1 MSNSGASSESVNQ
14 LISWLAEQQK
24 DYTSIEIAET
34 LWLAMKIEPAA
45 VFVAEEPIAVSNLD
59 QARSEPLDRDLAF
72 EPPSAVQPPAPRVN
86 IAAPTVEVGVL
97 PPQTLPV
104 WLADPAMLTDSLAII
119 RALKPLL
126 QKVATGTGKRLDE
139 AATVETIART
149 DLWLPILKP
158 EQAPWFDIV
167 LVVDRG
173 SSMHIWQ
180 RLVKDVVRILRSYG
194 AFRDVQVFDLVVATE
209 VQLLSKPDRP
219 GHRPSEVIDQQG
231 RRIVIVL
238 SDCAGKYWWD
248 GTLLPTLQAWGKIM
262 PTVVWQ
268 MLPAWMWRRTALGRG
283 TAIAIANDIPG
294 VANQRLKT
302 RIQERKEPE
311 APEHPIPVPV
321 VTSEVRDLERWSQM
335 VVGDRRGV
343 TPGFLLPQGGGVVP
357 RARGI
362 EERAEERVPQEV
374 EGNDRN
380 IAVNQAIDAIARE
393 RVQRFTEL
401 ASPQAQRLVMLLAA
415 APVITL
421 PVVRLIRDAMLAE
434 SGSPLP
440 VAEVFLSGLLQRLPG
455 QEDERLEQERD
466 RTEMIHQDSAQED
479 QGSLAAQ
486 DFVQYE
492 FVPRVRQALLE
503 VLPTVDTI
511 DVINRVSA
519 AVERRWNQV
528 SNQDFR
534 AFLTNPKVE
543 VSEELAGLR
552 SFATVTAD
560 ILESLGGDYASFAE
574 QLRIGSGVTVPPGDS
589 DSEEEDFQLVDLEYE
604 AAKFIDF
611 PALQDCE
618 YESATITAILDR
630 FDFETATIA
639 RKNRLLRKATWEI
652 ERRSAIAW
660 GYTEVLGEEVDL
672 DMIAIPGGSF
682 IMGSPESES
691 KITGNERPQHEV
703 TLQPFYLGRYAITQA
718 QWRVVAGYD
727 RIDRDLD
734 PDPSSFKG
742 DNLPVENV
750 DWDDATEFCQRLS
763 AATGKD
769 YRLPSEAQW
778 EYACRA
784 GTTTPFS
791 YGETI
796 TPELVNYNGNYTY
809 GDGTKGEYR
818 EKPTEVGILP
828 GNNWG
833 LHDMHG
839 NVWEWCEDD
848 WHSDYTG
855 APSDGS
861 AWLENDRKASNR
873 LLRGGYWGNDPTHC
887 RSSVRDFSRAR
898 DFRDYALGFRASC
911 VLPRILPS

>member
-14 LISWLAEQQK
+14 LIQWLAEQQK
-24 DYTSIEIAET
+24 DCTSIGIAET

-45 VFVAEEPIAVSNLD
+45 PFVAEEPIVVSDLE
-59 QARSEPLDRDLAF
+59 QRRSDPLDRDLAF
-72 EPPSAVQPPAPRVN
+72 EPPPVVQPSAPKVN
-86 IAAPTVEVGVL
+86 VAAPTIEVGVL

-194 AFRDVQVFDLVVATE
+194 AFRDVQVFDLMVDAE

-248 GTLLPTLQAWGKIM
+248 GTLLPTLQAWGKVM

-283 TAIAIANDIPG
+283 TAIAIANNIPG
-294 VANQRLKT
+294 VENQRLKT

-311 APEHPIPVPV
+311 APEHRMPVPV

-374 EGNDRN
+374 EGNDRD

-421 PVVRLIRDAMLAE
+421 PVVRLIRDAMLSE

-440 VAEVFLSGLLQRLPG
+440 VAEVFLSGLLQRLAG
-455 QEDERLEQERD
+455 QEDERLELERE
-466 RTEMIHQDSAQED
+466 RTELIHQDSAQED

-503 VLPTVDTI
+503 VLPPVDTI

-552 SFATVTAD
+552 SFASVTAD

-574 QLRIGSGVTVPPGDS
+574 QLRIGAGVTVPPGDS

-639 RKNRLLRKATWEI
+639 LKKRRLRKDIWEI
-652 ERRSAIAW
+652 DRRSAIAW
-660 GYTEVLGEEVDL
+660 GYTEILGEEVDL

-682 IMGSPESES
+682 IMGSPKTELKRMDREQ
-691 KITGNERPQHEV
+691 PQHEV

-718 QWRVVAGYD
+718 QWRVVAGYE

-734 PDPSSFKG
+734 PDPSDFKG
-742 DNLPVENV
+742 NNLPVENV

-784 GTTTPFS
+784 GTTTPFC

-796 TPELVNYNGNYTY
+796 APELVNYDGNYTY

-818 EKPTEVGILP
+818 EKTTEVGILP
-828 GNNWG
+828 GNSWG

-855 APSDGS
+855 APDDGS

-873 LLRGGYWGNDPTHC
+873 LLRGGSWNFTPENC
-887 RSSVRDFSRAR
+887 RSSVRLNDAR
-898 DFRDYALGFRASC
+898 DNRSYGLGFRVSC

>member
-14 LISWLAEQQK
+14 LIQWLAEQQK
-24 DYTSIEIAET
+24 DCTSIEIAET

-45 VFVAEEPIAVSNLD
+45 PFVAEEPIVVGDLE
-59 QARSEPLDRDLAF
+59 QRRSAPLDRDLGS
-72 EPPSAVQPPAPRVN
+72 EPPPPLQSQAPRVN
-86 IAAPTVEVGVL
+86 IAAPTVAVGVL
-97 PPQTLPV
+97 PPKTLPV

-119 RALKPLL
+119 RALRPLL

-149 DLWLPILKP
+149 RLWLPVLKP
-158 EQAPWFDIV
+158 EQEPWFDIV

-194 AFRDVQVFDLVVATE
+194 AFRDVQVFDLVVDAE
-209 VQLLSKPDRP
+209 VQLFSKPDRP

-294 VANQRLKT
+294 VENQRLKT
-302 RIQERKEPE
+302 RIQERKEPDG
-311 APEHPIPVPV
+311 AEHRMPVPV
-321 VTSEVRDLERWSQM
+321 VTSEVRDLERWSWM

-357 RARGI
+357 RTRGI
-362 EERAEERVPQEV
+362 EERADERVPQDI
-374 EGNDRN
+374 EGSDRE
-380 IAVNQAIDAIARE
+380 IAINQEIDAIARA

-401 ASPQAQRLVMLLAA
+401 SSPQAQRLVMLLAA

-421 PVVRLIRDAMLAE
+421 PVVRLIRDAMLSE
-434 SGSPLP
+434 SRSPLP

-455 QEDERLEQERD
+455 QEDKRLRQESD
-466 RTEMIHQDSAQED
+466 RTELIQQDSAQDD

-534 AFLTNPKVE
+534 AFLTNPNVE

-552 SFATVTAD
+552 SFASVTAD
-560 ILESLGGDYASFAE
+560 ILESLGGDYASFVE
-574 QLRIGSGVTVPPGDS
+574 QLRVGVGVTVPPGDS

-611 PALQDCE
+611 PELQDCE

-639 RKNRLLRKATWEI
+639 RKNPKHKYWI
-652 ERRSAIAW
+652 QHSAVSVW
-660 GYTEVLGEEVDL
+660 GYTESLNEEITL

-682 IMGSPESES
+682 TMGSPKRESES
-691 KITGNERPQHEV
+691 TGNERPQHDV
-703 TLQPFYLGRYAITQA
+703 TLQPFYLGRYAVTQA

-727 RIDRDLD
+727 RIDLDLD
-734 PDPSSFKG
+734 PNPSSGFKG
-742 DNLPVENV
+742 INLPVERV
-750 DWDDATEFCQRLS
+750 SWEEAREFCQRLS
-763 AATGKD
+763 VATGKD
-769 YRLPSEAQW
+769 YRLSSEAQW

-784 GTTTPFS
+784 GTTTTFC

-796 TPELVNYNGNYTY
+796 APELVNYRATIAYNG
-809 GDGTKGEYR
+809 GPQGTHRGE
-818 EKPTEVGILP
+818 PTEVGILP
-828 GNNWG
+828 ANAWG

-848 WHSDYTG
+848 WHSDYES

-861 AWLENDRKASNR
+861 AWVENNQKSPNR
-873 LLRGGYWGNDPTHC
+873 MLRGGSWNSDPEYC
-887 RSSVRDFSRAR
+887 RSSVRLSYAR
-898 DFRDYALGFRASC
+898 DNRYNFLGFRVCC